1 MSRAVPAT
9 GPRALALIPARLASQ
24 RLQRKMLLDRTG
36 TPLFAHTVAN
46 VRSSGAFARVVLA
59 TDAEEIRAAAER
71 LGIEAVITRVDHKSG
86 TDRIHEA
93 WIALRGRGEHAD
105 VLVNVQG
112 DEPELAPADLARL
125 VAAFADPAVE
135 MATLCGPI
143 ERPEEAERPNVVKVV
158 RDRNGDALYF
168 SRAKIPASGH
178 AREPDANSADWTI
191 HRRHIGVYAFTP
203 VALES
208 FRSLPT
214 GRLEVFENLE
224 QLRWLEAGRR
234 IRVLDAE
241 RVPEGIDTEGDYER
255 FVARWTARGGPPPG
269 SGGVTTN
276 EGRAARPGS
285 GGAR

>member
-1 MSRAVPAT
+1 MSASAPAS
-9 GPRALALIPARLASQ
+9 GPRAIALVPARLASQ
-24 RLQRKMLLDRTG
+24 RLPRKMLLARTG

-59 TDAEEIRAAAER
+59 TDAEEILDTARRA
-71 LGIEAVITRVDHKSG
+71 GIEAVMTRLDHTSG

-93 WIALRGRGEHAD
+93 WKALERAGERAD

-112 DEPELAPADLARL
+112 DEPELAPEDLARL
-125 VAAFADPAVE
+125 VLAFTDPAVE

-143 ERPEEAERPNVVKVV
+143 ERAEDAERPNVVKVV
-158 RDRNGDALYF
+158 RDRSGDALYF
-168 SRAKIPASGH
+168 SRARIPASGH
-178 AREPDANSADWTI
+178 ARDGGTNSADWTI

-241 RVPEGIDTEGDYER
+241 RVPEGIDTEADYER
-255 FVARWTARGGPPPG
+255 FVARWAARGGPPPG
-269 SGGVTTN
+269 SGGVTRID
-276 EGRAARPGS
+276 ERAARPGS